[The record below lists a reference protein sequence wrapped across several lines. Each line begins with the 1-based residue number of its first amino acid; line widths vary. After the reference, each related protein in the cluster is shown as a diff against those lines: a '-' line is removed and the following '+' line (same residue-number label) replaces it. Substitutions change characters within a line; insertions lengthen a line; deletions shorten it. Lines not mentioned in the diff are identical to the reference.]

1 MRPSSKAVNKI
12 AMESFAEDKLAVSTP
27 GFDTQTVEDGWP
39 DGGVDGIKSGAVGS
53 QVIFGLWI

>member
-1 MRPSSKAVNKI
+1 
-12 AMESFAEDKLAVSTP
+12 MESFAEDKLAVSTP